1 MKCSEKIKVICAGLN
16 ISIAELA
23 RRTGQSPQNLN
34 GKLKRG
40 TITDEEFVILAK
52 KLDMVY
58 EQTFTLPNGV
68 KLTFTNGGDINE
80 FKC

>member
-40 TITDEEFVILAK
+40 TITDEELGTVFPISQRRKFNRRGCGLR
-52 KLDMVY
+52 
-58 EQTFTLPNGV
+58 
-68 KLTFTNGGDINE
+68 
-80 FKC
+80 